1 MKPIHIY
8 LNPDYTMDDLR
19 AMPDNDVTGIPIHIA
34 CVLTAICLRFT
45 AHKPYPRSD
54 KWVLWA
60 SESRGNYELLWNYG
74 MDLLEIHHEKFGA
87 PGRYK
92 HSSTSAME
100 KLGSIPARVP
110 VGEETPPP
118 QLAREV

>member
-1 MKPIHIY
+1 MKTIVIP
-8 LNPDYTMDDLR
+8 LDPEYTMDDLR
-19 AMPDNDVTGIPIHIA
+19 AMSDTDIINTPIHIV
-34 CVLTAICLRFT
+34 CVLTAVCLRFT
-45 AHKPYPRSD
+45 AHAPYPRSN

-60 SESRGNYELLWNYG
+60 SETRANYEMLWNFG

-92 HSSTSAME
+92 HGSTKAME
-100 KLGSIPARVP
+100 KLGSIPSRIP